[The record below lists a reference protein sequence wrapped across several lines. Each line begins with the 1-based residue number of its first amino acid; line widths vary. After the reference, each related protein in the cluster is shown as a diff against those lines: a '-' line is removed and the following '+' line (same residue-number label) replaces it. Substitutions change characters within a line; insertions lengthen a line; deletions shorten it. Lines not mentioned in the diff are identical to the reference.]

1 MLRSYPNWSHWTC
14 APCLIVGCS
23 RLPSG
28 VYPLLTNANPRWR
41 PNGGGQLNDTPDR
54 NPFTDL
60 YDTTNAHQSMSG
72 FITRPVIGG
81 IFAKALLNR

>member
-1 MLRSYPNWSHWTC
+1 LVALDLRTLSH
-14 APCLIVGCS
+14 
-23 RLPSG
+23 RR
-28 VYPLLTNANPRWR
+28 LLTIAFWRVPATDQRKSSLAYRR

-81 IFAKALLNR
+81 IFAKALLDR